1 MANANGELS
10 VRLRKDI
17 PKLREIAR
25 RNRKESD
32 TFSECTELDFE
43 YSDQDTLVAEISELY
58 SYSEERDIEECH
70 QAFTEF
76 TEKYLDQPWT
86 QLDRQAKICQVRQL
100 IDWLDMADCVYRSY
114 SAQCILYLVQG
125 CYAECD
131 TLEESLHWSR
141 ENVFLLYECGLFPAL
156 IQVLNLQMFIS
167 KEFFNSTA
175 ESINDSR
182 EIRLPL
188 NILYTLMLVIHST
201 EEAQYKALRDNFLQ
215 EISEPILGYANLGLF
230 MLTLIYF
237 YEKGASFFPIKKLVL
252 LFWKYTLFTL
262 GGLED
267 LEALKRRKREEAGLA
282 AWHEPKDTVQPE
294 WQALQPQYPEK
305 VAAADQAKAETVSD
319 DDELVPQPAPTMEAV
334 AAACRRLPWRPKARQ
349 KDIEL
354 YLSSCRNK
362 FLGYHLPGDTTTM
375 VGLPDSIIEG
385 VRILQDHQYVS
396 LGDLAMEHEE
406 KMYRTP
412 ARLRTVLFYNP
423 PAETLYKAMLPKMQ
437 DYIISLLKVL
447 LASATTQ
454 LNKGKSGN
462 INVLLDVL
470 PEEVPQGDACL
481 RLEQDLT
488 RHKEIITKAVSAVL
502 LLLLKHYR
510 LNHTY
515 QFEYI
520 SQCMVYANCIP
531 LVLKFLN
538 QDMAAYITSKDNP
551 QHCFPAN
558 VFSSGEGAVE
568 GEGSTYCW
576 RNMFASINM
585 LRLVQKLTK
594 WRPPRTMMLHVFK
607 SAPILKRALK
617 VSNPL
622 IQLYVLKLLK
632 IQTKYLGKTWRKA
645 NMKTLSLIYQH
656 VRHRLLD
663 DWAYGNDLDSRQWEY
678 PTEEQQLKLC
688 LDLYHSMWYS
698 EYMPALPEPDLPV
711 LPEDQLMN
719 NDLHKVLAEEVELP
733 KGFERGYK
741 AWLKREVYDK
751 HYDWDSLLDKS

>member
-1 MANANGELS
+1 M
-10 VRLRKDI
+10 
-17 PKLREIAR
+17 
-25 RNRKESD
+25 
-32 TFSECTELDFE
+32 
-43 YSDQDTLVAEISELY
+43 Y
-58 SYSEERDIEECH
+58 
-70 QAFTEF
+70 
-76 TEKYLDQPWT
+76 
-86 QLDRQAKICQVRQL
+86 
-100 IDWLDMADCVYRSY
+100 
-114 SAQCILYLVQG
+114 
-125 CYAECD
+125 
-131 TLEESLHWSR
+131 WSK
-141 ENVFLLYECGLFPAL
+141 ENVFLLYQCGLFPAL

-167 KEFFNSTA
+167 KEFFNSSA
-175 ESINDSR
+175 ESIADSR

-188 NILYTLMLVIHST
+188 NILYTVMLVIHST
-201 EEAQYKALRDNFLQ
+201 EESEHSDLRSNFLL
-215 EISEPILGYANLGLF
+215 EISEPILGYPNLGLF

-252 LFWKYTLFTL
+252 IFWKYTLFTL
-262 GGLED
+262 GGLD
-267 LEALKRRKREEAGLA
+267 SLEALKKTKRAEHGLA
-282 AWHEPKDTVQPE
+282 EWIEPKDTAQPE
-294 WQALQPQYPEK
+294 WQALQPQYPER
-305 VAAADQAKAETVSD
+305 VAAAEEAKLEQKAEHS
-319 DDELVPQPAPTMEAV
+319 DDELIPQAPTMEAV

-375 VGLPDSIIEG
+375 VGLPDSIVEG

-396 LGDLAMEHEE
+396 MGDLAVQHEE
-406 KMYRTP
+406 TMYSTP
-412 ARLRTVLFYNP
+412 ARLRQVLFYNA
-423 PAETLYKAMLPKMQ
+423 PAEDLYKAMLPKMQ

-454 LNKGKSGN
+454 VNKGKSGN

-470 PEEVPQGDACL
+470 PEDVPTGLLDSA
-481 RLEQDLT
+481 RLEHDLT

-510 LNHTY
+510 LNHVY

-538 QDMAAYITSKDNP
+538 QDMAAYITSKSNV
-551 QHCFPAN
+551 HYTFPSS
-558 VFSSGEGAVE
+558 VFNNTEVTLEGLEAGDGSS
-568 GEGSTYCW
+568 YCW

-645 NMKTLSLIYQH
+645 NMKTLSSIYQH

-678 PTEEQQLKLC
+678 PNEEQQLKQC
-688 LDLYHSMWYS
+688 LDLYHGMWYR
-698 EYMPALPEPDLPV
+698 EYMPALPEPDLV
-711 LPEDQLMN
+711 ILPEDEPVN
-719 NDLHKVLAEEVELP
+719 NDLHKVLSEEVEMP
-733 KGFERGYK
+733 KGFHRGYK
-741 AWLKREVYDK
+741 AWLQREVYDK
-751 HYDWDSLLDKS
+751 EYDWDMLLEKSGTISFKNIEQGCQL